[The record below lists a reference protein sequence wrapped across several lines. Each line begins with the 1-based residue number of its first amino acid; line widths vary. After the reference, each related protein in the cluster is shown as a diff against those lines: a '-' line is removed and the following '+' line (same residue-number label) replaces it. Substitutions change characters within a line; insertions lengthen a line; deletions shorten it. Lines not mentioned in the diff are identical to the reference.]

1 MNNFQVFVPLKNP
14 VRMTDGR
21 KITQV
26 TFPTSGESLYTREQA
41 TNVLKTFYGRFPWE
55 EGSEL
60 ECWAE
65 SENERFTL
73 HFPEMLLT
81 LWITIDD
88 GETFEGT
95 IMDFRNCFFDN
106 ASKETIQQWCDDN
119 KMRVVFTFRNP
130 QPSQLLNKR
139 GMR

>member
-73 HFPEMLLT
+73 HFPTNLLCNHNEMVANSEPGFA
-81 LWITIDD
+81 WKCA
-88 GETFEGT
+88 
-95 IMDFRNCFFDN
+95 NCGYVYG
-106 ASKETIQQWCDDN
+106 K
-119 KMRVVFTFRNP
+119 
-130 QPSQLLNKR
+130 
-139 GMR
+139 